1 MAEDGRGTGTGIV
14 SKLSPRSVEDT
25 VTRLADL
32 ALERGMKLFAVI
44 DHAAEARA
52 AGLVQPDA
60 TLVIFGDPVANTRVM
75 LASSPLTGLDLPL
88 RALVWDDRGRTT
100 ISYYEPAALIAR
112 YQVGV
117 DRAAYLSAIDA
128 LTDAVISTQ
137 PTR

>member
-60 TLVIFGDPVANTRVM
+60 TLVIFGDPVADTRVM
-75 LASSPLTGLDLPL
+75 LASSPLAGLDLPL
-88 RALVWDDRGRTT
+88 RALVWDDRGKTT

-112 YQVGV
+112 HQVSE
-117 DRAAYLSAIDA
+117 DRAAYMSVINA
-128 LTDAVISTQ
+128 LTDEVISTQ